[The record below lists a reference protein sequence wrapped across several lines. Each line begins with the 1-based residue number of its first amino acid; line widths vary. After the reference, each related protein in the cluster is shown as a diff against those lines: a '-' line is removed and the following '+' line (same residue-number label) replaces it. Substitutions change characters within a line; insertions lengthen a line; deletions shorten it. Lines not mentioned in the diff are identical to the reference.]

1 MAYVLPRLETKKE
14 VDGAIKNTEDK
25 VLLLRFGRE
34 ADSVC
39 MQLDEIVSGPL
50 WAEPRH
56 GTNIAYQVVSFEMKL
71 WLCQSWQAILLI
83 DYLR

>member
-39 MQLDEIVSGPL
+39 MQLDEIVSGPPCD
-50 WAEPRH
+50 EPRH
-56 GTNIAYQVVSFEMKL
+56 GYNGTNIAYQLVSFVFEMKL
-71 WLCQSWQAILLI
+71 
-83 DYLR
+83 

>member
-1 MAYVLPRLETKKE
+1 MNPRRQDSPLTFQFDHVIKRNSSNFKNAAMAYVLPRLETKKE

-39 MQLDEIVSGPL
+39 MQLDEIVSGP
-50 WAEPRH
+50 P
-56 GTNIAYQVVSFEMKL
+56 
-71 WLCQSWQAILLI
+71 
-83 DYLR
+83 